1 MKKMSA
7 IAVAMGLALLF
18 PAGAESQQDPVLV
31 GQGAQ
36 VYSTTCGRCHN
47 ARPGSE
53 RTDREWMAI
62 VAHMRA
68 RANLSKSSAAA
79 VLAFLQATNVPESA
93 PASPPMP
100 QAAPP
105 KPAPPTATPDTL
117 RSNPPPQR
125 DEG

>member
-1 MKKMSA
+1 MNKMSA
-7 IAVAMGLALLF
+7 VALAMGLALLV
-18 PAGAESQQDPVLV
+18 PAPAESQQDPALI

-36 VYSTTCGRCHN
+36 VYADTCGRCHN

-79 VLAFLQATNVPESA
+79 VLAFLQATNVPEGVAAPPTYPQPQAPPATSV
-93 PASPPMP
+93 PASPDTL
-100 QAAPP
+100 
-105 KPAPPTATPDTL
+105 TATP
-117 RSNPPPQR
+117 RRGNQ
-125 DEG
+125 